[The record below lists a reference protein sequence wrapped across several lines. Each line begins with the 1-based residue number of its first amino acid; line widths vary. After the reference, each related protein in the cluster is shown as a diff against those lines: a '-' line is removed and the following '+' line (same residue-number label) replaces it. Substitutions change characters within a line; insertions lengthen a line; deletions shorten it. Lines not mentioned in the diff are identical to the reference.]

1 MSIDCHHRCIFKQKF
16 VLKSL
21 FNISF
26 VLNIFFCNVF
36 NLYHVQALGPLYIA
50 TSWNMQN
57 NAVEN
62 AIFCGMKIGG
72 PSHNW
77 SIQIMFFIGKI
88 EPTRS

>member
-1 MSIDCHHRCIFKQKF
+1 
-16 VLKSL
+16 
-21 FNISF
+21 
-26 VLNIFFCNVF
+26 
-36 NLYHVQALGPLYIA
+36 
-50 TSWNMQN
+50 MQN